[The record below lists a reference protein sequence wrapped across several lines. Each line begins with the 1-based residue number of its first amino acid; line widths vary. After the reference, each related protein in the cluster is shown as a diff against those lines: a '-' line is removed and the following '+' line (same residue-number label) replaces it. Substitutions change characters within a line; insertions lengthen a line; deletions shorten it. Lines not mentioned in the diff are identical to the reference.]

1 MATNSQHAA
10 SMEKFRFM
18 NLTMA
23 NGNHQQSLKVT
34 KVRSSRFLGQ
44 LMGIYLP
51 PAEEINQSGF
61 GNAGK
66 KELVQN
72 I

>member
-1 MATNSQHAA
+1 MGKSSPHAV

-34 KVRSSRFLGQ
+34 KVRSSRFHGQ
-44 LMGIYLP
+44 LTGIYLP
-51 PAEEINQSGF
+51 HVEEINQSGF